1 MLIRDI
7 LNQTARKF
15 ALAGIPSSRLDAEIL
30 LSFCLGCERLDF
42 FKNPSLPVNEEMLA
56 SFQKLVAR
64 RLAWEPVAYITGHK
78 EFWSFTLEVSPDV
91 LIPRPETE
99 LLVEQALPLCRE
111 TDGEISILEIGTGS
125 GAIALALAYEMPLA
139 RLTATD
145 ISGKALAIAAKNAQ
159 NLHLDFRIEFLQG
172 DLLEPVDDFFDIIVA
187 NPPYIAEAEY
197 GKLPAGVKD
206 YEPLEALLAGDDGL
220 DFYRQIIAQA
230 PGHLKKGGWLLLEIG
245 ATQGAKIFN
254 IFQASGEYHDISVSN
269 DYAGLPRIVKAR
281 REISG

>member
-7 LNQTARKF
+7 LNETARNF

-30 LSFCLGCERLDF
+30 LSFCLGCDRLDF
-42 FKNPSLPVNEEMLA
+42 FKNPFLPVDEEMLA

-99 LLVEQALPLCRE
+99 LLVEEALSLCRE
-111 TDGEISILEIGTGS
+111 TDGGIQILDIGTGS

-139 RLTATD
+139 RLKATD

-159 NLHLDFRIEFLQG
+159 NLHLDLRIEFLQG
-172 DLLEPVDDFFDIIVA
+172 NLLEPVDDFFDIIVA

-206 YEPLEALLAGDDGL
+206 YEPPEALLAGADGL

-230 PGHLKKGGWLLLEIG
+230 PGHLKNGGWLLLEIG

-254 IFQASGEYHDISVSN
+254 IFQASGKYHDISMSN
-269 DYAGLPRIVKAR
+269 DYAGLPRVVKAR